1 VPLIRTRTA
10 PAAVADKREGED
22 ASVDLES
29 NSPEA
34 FTPNTVFGDEVRV
47 GVGVGV
53 GVSVGVDVGVGVGVS
68 VGVGVDV
75 GDQFFMPLLLFSP

>member
-1 VPLIRTRTA
+1 M
-10 PAAVADKREGED
+10 
-22 ASVDLES
+22 DLES

-53 GVSVGVDVGVGVGVS
+53 GVSVGV
-68 VGVGVDV
+68 GVDV